1 MTCIIPSYAL
11 PLQDVAKA
19 EVDDVVDAL
28 EILYIRCDYSG
39 AGLTGK
45 HRDTDI
51 ISNVSVV
58 WDRVVPQRAGVGI
71 PDR

>member
-1 MTCIIPSYAL
+1 
-11 PLQDVAKA
+11 VAKA

-51 ISNVSVV
+51 IKALEELSLQSST
-58 WDRVVPQRAGVGI
+58 
-71 PDR
+71 